1 MIACDCAGTLVE
13 LDETTAR
20 MTIVRDGHRW
30 RTSEATQPALRI
42 AGQVVAIP
50 FCQAEHITAERRTT
64 GTGEAVTVRY
74 EGFAGTD
81 YAFET
86 HVWIESTTGD
96 VIAEWVPLND
106 AALDVTRVTWPAPF
120 TFDEPNG
127 DWVTLITHGQG
138 TMIPN
143 DWPTPTSA
151 IPFDGRYWTEGGYMP
166 FHAQIRDLRHPDA
179 AGYVAICETPA
190 NAGYVIDH
198 PAHGPHTHIGTWF
211 EPSLGRMDY
220 RRTVRYRLLAGELA
234 TVTGVAKTYRAW
246 ADEHGLLRTLAEKAV
261 RNPSIRQLPGCMWM
275 HVGAK
280 THIQPDSSMYDAEH
294 PERNDA
300 LVTFGR
306 RADQLRALR
315 KAGVG
320 RLYMHLDGWGQPG
333 YDNQHPD
340 YLPACAEA
348 GGWEGAARARR
359 HRARV
364 RIPVRPARPV
374 PRTTIAMP
382 PRTTIATPYAWP
394 TVRSP
399 NTRVGPEVDSNT
411 CAGGS
416 PPTTFKRNYRE
427 IAAHGVE
434 LDGTYLDVFTCN
446 EGDECANPGHRM
458 SRADCYRERAA
469 ASVGCYRAASSP
481 APRRWRTGPCP
492 CLCSAITR
500 PTISSSPRRDAP
512 RGGVPVPLQ
521 NLVYHD
527 CVIEPWMM
535 DRVTGGDDYMLY
547 ALLNG
552 GSPLPDSRR
561 RLRGHRRRCG
571 RGRDRRHAGGRH
583 RTMPCGRRPAPP
595 GGHAGD
601 DRIRFRGRRRVPAT
615 HRLRRRHQRERGP
628 ASWNLPYR
636 FRRRCLTARH
646 RVYIVCIE
654 GIYTR
659 ALPGGRFR
667 QGHGSDMPRHACPN
681 RT

>member
-1 MIACDCAGTLVE
+1 MIACDCAGTLIE

-30 RTSEATQPALRI
+30 RTSEATQPAL
-42 AGQVVAIP
+42 QVADPAAFIP
-50 FCQAEHITAERRTT
+50 FSQAERITAERRTT

-86 HVWIESTTGD
+86 HIWIESTTGD

-120 TFDEPNG
+120 AFDEPNG

-166 FHAQIRDLRHPDA
+166 FHAQIRDLGHPDA

-220 RRTVRYRLLAGELA
+220 RRTVRYRLLAGEHA
-234 TVTGVAKTYRAW
+234 TITGVAKTYRAW

-280 THIQPDSSMYDAEH
+280 THVQPDSSMYDAEH

-315 KAGVG
+315 KAGVD

-348 GGWEGAARARR
+348 GGWEGLRALADTAHECGYLFGLHDQYRDYHCNAATHDDRNAVRLADGSIPEHAR
-359 HRARV
+359 
-364 RIPVRPARPV
+364 
-374 PRTTIAMP
+374 
-382 PRTTIATPYAWP
+382 W
-394 TVRSP
+394 
-399 NTRVGPEVDSNT
+399 
-411 CAGGS
+411 AGGRQQYLCGRLA
-416 PPTTFKRNYRE
+416 PDYVKRNYRE

-446 EGDECANPGHRM
+446 EGDECANPEHRM
-458 SRADCYRERAA
+458 SRADCYRERARCLRWLLSRGILTSSEEVADWAMPVLVFCHYAPYDFQLA
-469 ASVGCYRAASSP
+469 AP
-481 APRRWRTGPCP
+481 
-492 CLCSAITR
+492 
-500 PTISSSPRRDAP
+500 DAP

-535 DRVTGGDDYMLY
+535 DRVAGGDDYMLY

-552 GSPLPDSRR
+552 GAPYLIRDAAYAGIDGDVGGAGIDGTLEDDIARCR
-561 RLRGHRRRCG
+561 VVADLHRRVG
-571 RGRDRRHAGGRH
+571 MLEMTGFDFVD
-583 RTMPCGRRPAPP
+583 
-595 GGHAGD
+595 GD
-601 DRIRFRGRRRVPAT
+601 V
-615 HRLRRRHQRERGP
+615 
-628 ASWNLPYR
+628 
-636 FRRRCLTARH
+636 
-646 RVYIVCIE
+646 
-654 GIYTR
+654 
-659 ALPGGRFR
+659 FR
-667 QGHGSDMPRHACPN
+667 Q
-681 RT
+681 RTVFADGTSVSVDLRAGTYRIVFGDVA

>member
-348 GGWEGAARARR
+348 GGWEGLRALADTAHECGYLFGLHDQYRDYHCNAATHDDRNAVRLADGSIPEHAR
-359 HRARV
+359 
-364 RIPVRPARPV
+364 
-374 PRTTIAMP
+374 
-382 PRTTIATPYAWP
+382 W
-394 TVRSP
+394 
-399 NTRVGPEVDSNT
+399 
-411 CAGGS
+411 AGGRQQYLCGRLA
-416 PPTTFKRNYRE
+416 PDYVKRNYRE

-458 SRADCYRERAA
+458 SRADCYRERARCFRWLLSRGILTSSEEVADWAMPVLVFCHYAPYDFQLA
-469 ASVGCYRAASSP
+469 AP
-481 APRRWRTGPCP
+481 
-492 CLCSAITR
+492 
-500 PTISSSPRRDAP
+500 DAP

-552 GSPLPDSRR
+552 GAPYLIRDAAYAGIDGDVGGAGIDGTLEDDIARCR
-561 RLRGHRRRCG
+561 VVADLHRRVG
-571 RGRDRRHAGGRH
+571 MLEMTGFDFVD
-583 RTMPCGRRPAPP
+583 
-595 GGHAGD
+595 GD
-601 DRIRFRGRRRVPAT
+601 V
-615 HRLRRRHQRERGP
+615 
-628 ASWNLPYR
+628 
-636 FRRRCLTARH
+636 
-646 RVYIVCIE
+646 
-654 GIYTR
+654 
-659 ALPGGRFR
+659 FR
-667 QGHGSDMPRHACPN
+667 Q
-681 RT
+681 RTVFADGTSVSVDLRAGTYRIVFGDVA

>member
-96 VIAEWVPLND
+96 IIAEWVPLND

-120 TFDEPNG
+120 AFDEPNG

-166 FHAQIRDLRHPDA
+166 FHAQIRDLGHPDA

-211 EPSLGRMDY
+211 EPNLGRMDY

-280 THIQPDSSMYDAEH
+280 THVQPDSSMYDAEH

-315 KAGVG
+315 KAGVD

-348 GGWEGAARARR
+348 GGWEGLRALADTAHECGYLFGLHDQYRDYHCNAATHDDRNAVRLADGSIPEHAR
-359 HRARV
+359 
-364 RIPVRPARPV
+364 
-374 PRTTIAMP
+374 
-382 PRTTIATPYAWP
+382 W
-394 TVRSP
+394 
-399 NTRVGPEVDSNT
+399 
-411 CAGGS
+411 AGGRQQYLCGRLA
-416 PPTTFKRNYRE
+416 PDYVKRNYRE

-446 EGDECANPGHRM
+446 EGDECANPEHRM
-458 SRADCYRERAA
+458 SRADCYRERARCLRWLLSRGILTSSEEVADWAMPVLVFCHYAPYDFQLA
-469 ASVGCYRAASSP
+469 AP
-481 APRRWRTGPCP
+481 
-492 CLCSAITR
+492 
-500 PTISSSPRRDAP
+500 DAP

-535 DRVTGGDDYMLY
+535 DRVEGGDDYMLY

-552 GSPLPDSRR
+552 GAPYLIRDAAYAGIDGDVGGAGVAGTLEDDIARCR
-561 RLRGHRRRCG
+561 VVADLHRRVG
-571 RGRDRRHAGGRH
+571 LLEMTGFDVVD
-583 RTMPCGRRPAPP
+583 
-595 GGHAGD
+595 GD
-601 DRIRFRGRRRVPAT
+601 V
-615 HRLRRRHQRERGP
+615 
-628 ASWNLPYR
+628 
-636 FRRRCLTARH
+636 
-646 RVYIVCIE
+646 
-654 GIYTR
+654 
-659 ALPGGRFR
+659 FR
-667 QGHGSDMPRHACPN
+667 Q
-681 RT
+681 RTVFADGTSVSVDLREGTYCIVFGDVA

>member
-30 RTSEATQPALRI
+30 RTSEARQPALR
-42 AGQVVAIP
+42 VAEQATSIP

-96 VIAEWVPLND
+96 VIAEWGPLND

-120 TFDEPNG
+120 AFDEPNG

-166 FHAQIRDLRHPDA
+166 FHAQIRDLGHPDA

-190 NAGYVIDH
+190 NAGYAIDH

-280 THIQPDSSMYDAEH
+280 THVQPDSSMYDAEH

-315 KAGVG
+315 KAGVD

-348 GGWEGAARARR
+348 GGWEGLRALADTAHECGYLFGLHDQYRDYHCNAATHDDRNAVRLADGSIPEHAR
-359 HRARV
+359 
-364 RIPVRPARPV
+364 
-374 PRTTIAMP
+374 
-382 PRTTIATPYAWP
+382 W
-394 TVRSP
+394 
-399 NTRVGPEVDSNT
+399 
-411 CAGGS
+411 AGGRQQYLCGRLA
-416 PPTTFKRNYRE
+416 PDYVKRNYRE

-458 SRADCYRERAA
+458 SRADCYRERARCFRWLLSRGILTSSEEVADWAMPVLVFCHYAPYDFQLA
-469 ASVGCYRAASSP
+469 AP
-481 APRRWRTGPCP
+481 
-492 CLCSAITR
+492 
-500 PTISSSPRRDAP
+500 DAP

-535 DRVTGGDDYMLY
+535 DRVAGGDDYMLY

-552 GSPLPDSRR
+552 GAPYLIRDAAYAGIDGDVGGAGIDGTLEDDIARCR
-561 RLRGHRRRCG
+561 VVADLHRRVG
-571 RGRDRRHAGGRH
+571 MLEMTGFDFVD
-583 RTMPCGRRPAPP
+583 
-595 GGHAGD
+595 GD
-601 DRIRFRGRRRVPAT
+601 V
-615 HRLRRRHQRERGP
+615 
-628 ASWNLPYR
+628 
-636 FRRRCLTARH
+636 
-646 RVYIVCIE
+646 
-654 GIYTR
+654 
-659 ALPGGRFR
+659 FR
-667 QGHGSDMPRHACPN
+667 Q
-681 RT
+681 RTVFADGTSVSVDLRAGTYRIVFGDVA

>member
-30 RTSEATQPALRI
+30 RTSEARQPALRV
-42 AGQVVAIP
+42 AGQATSIP

-86 HVWIESTTGD
+86 HVWIESTAGD

-120 TFDEPNG
+120 AFDEPNG

-166 FHAQIRDLRHPDA
+166 FHAQIRDLGHPDA

-190 NAGYVIDH
+190 NAGYAIDH

-315 KAGVG
+315 KAGVD

-348 GGWEGAARARR
+348 GGWEGLRALADTAHECGYLFGLHDQYRDYHCNAATHDDRNAVRLADGSIPEHAR
-359 HRARV
+359 
-364 RIPVRPARPV
+364 
-374 PRTTIAMP
+374 
-382 PRTTIATPYAWP
+382 W
-394 TVRSP
+394 
-399 NTRVGPEVDSNT
+399 
-411 CAGGS
+411 AGGRQQYLCGRLA
-416 PPTTFKRNYRE
+416 PDYVKRNYRE
-427 IAAHGVE
+427 IVAHGVE

-446 EGDECANPGHRM
+446 EGDECANPEHRM
-458 SRADCYRERAA
+458 SRADCYRERARCFRWLLSRGILTSSEEVADWAMPVLVFCHYAPYDFQLA
-469 ASVGCYRAASSP
+469 AP
-481 APRRWRTGPCP
+481 
-492 CLCSAITR
+492 
-500 PTISSSPRRDAP
+500 DAP

-535 DRVTGGDDYMLY
+535 DRVAGGDDYMLY

-552 GSPLPDSRR
+552 GAPYLIRDAAYAGIDGDVGGAGIDGTLEDDIARCR
-561 RLRGHRRRCG
+561 VVADLHRRVG
-571 RGRDRRHAGGRH
+571 MLEMTGFDFVD
-583 RTMPCGRRPAPP
+583 
-595 GGHAGD
+595 GD
-601 DRIRFRGRRRVPAT
+601 V
-615 HRLRRRHQRERGP
+615 
-628 ASWNLPYR
+628 
-636 FRRRCLTARH
+636 
-646 RVYIVCIE
+646 
-654 GIYTR
+654 
-659 ALPGGRFR
+659 FR
-667 QGHGSDMPRHACPN
+667 Q
-681 RT
+681 RTVFADGTSVSVDLRAGTYRIVFGDVA

>member
-151 IPFDGRYWTEGGYMP
+151 VPFDGRYWTEGGYMP
-166 FHAQIRDLRHPDA
+166 FHAQIRELGHPDA

-315 KAGVG
+315 KAGVD

-348 GGWEGAARARR
+348 GGWEGLRALADTAHECGYLFGLHDQYRDYHCNAATHDDRNAVRLADGSIPEHAR
-359 HRARV
+359 
-364 RIPVRPARPV
+364 
-374 PRTTIAMP
+374 
-382 PRTTIATPYAWP
+382 W
-394 TVRSP
+394 
-399 NTRVGPEVDSNT
+399 
-411 CAGGS
+411 AGGRQQYLCGRLT
-416 PPTTFKRNYRE
+416 PDYVKRNYRE

-458 SRADCYRERAA
+458 SRADCYRERARCFRWLLSRGILTSSEEVADWAMPVLVFCHYAPYDFQLA
-469 ASVGCYRAASSP
+469 AP
-481 APRRWRTGPCP
+481 
-492 CLCSAITR
+492 
-500 PTISSSPRRDAP
+500 DAP

-535 DRVTGGDDYMLY
+535 DRVAGGDDYMLY

-552 GSPLPDSRR
+552 GAPYLIRDAAYAGIDGDVGGAGIDGTLEDDIARCR
-561 RLRGHRRRCG
+561 VVADLHRRVG
-571 RGRDRRHAGGRH
+571 MLEITGFDFVD
-583 RTMPCGRRPAPP
+583 
-595 GGHAGD
+595 GD
-601 DRIRFRGRRRVPAT
+601 V
-615 HRLRRRHQRERGP
+615 
-628 ASWNLPYR
+628 
-636 FRRRCLTARH
+636 
-646 RVYIVCIE
+646 
-654 GIYTR
+654 
-659 ALPGGRFR
+659 FR
-667 QGHGSDMPRHACPN
+667 Q
-681 RT
+681 RTVFADGTSVSVDLRAGTYRIVFGDVA

>member
-166 FHAQIRDLRHPDA
+166 FHAQIRDLGHPDA

-348 GGWEGAARARR
+348 GGWEGLRALADTAHECGYLFGLHDQYRDYHCNAATHDDRNAVRLADGSIPEHAR
-359 HRARV
+359 
-364 RIPVRPARPV
+364 
-374 PRTTIAMP
+374 
-382 PRTTIATPYAWP
+382 W
-394 TVRSP
+394 
-399 NTRVGPEVDSNT
+399 
-411 CAGGS
+411 AGGRQQYLCGRLA
-416 PPTTFKRNYRE
+416 PDYVKRNYRE
-427 IAAHGVE
+427 IAAHGIE

-458 SRADCYRERAA
+458 SRADCYRERARCFRWLLSRGILTSSEEVADWAMPVLVFCHYAPYDFQLA
-469 ASVGCYRAASSP
+469 AP
-481 APRRWRTGPCP
+481 
-492 CLCSAITR
+492 
-500 PTISSSPRRDAP
+500 DAP

-535 DRVTGGDDYMLY
+535 DRVAGGDDYMLY

-552 GSPLPDSRR
+552 GAPYLIRDAAYAGIDGDVGGAGIDGTLEDDIARCR
-561 RLRGHRRRCG
+561 VVADLHRRVG
-571 RGRDRRHAGGRH
+571 MLEMTGFDFVD
-583 RTMPCGRRPAPP
+583 
-595 GGHAGD
+595 GD
-601 DRIRFRGRRRVPAT
+601 V
-615 HRLRRRHQRERGP
+615 
-628 ASWNLPYR
+628 
-636 FRRRCLTARH
+636 
-646 RVYIVCIE
+646 
-654 GIYTR
+654 
-659 ALPGGRFR
+659 FR
-667 QGHGSDMPRHACPN
+667 Q
-681 RT
+681 RTVFADGTSVSVDLRAGTYRIVFGDVA

>member
-30 RTSEATQPALRI
+30 RTSEARQPALRV
-42 AGQVVAIP
+42 AGQATSIP

-86 HVWIESTTGD
+86 HIWIESTTGD

-120 TFDEPNG
+120 AFDEPNG

-166 FHAQIRDLRHPDA
+166 FHAQIRDLGHPDA

-280 THIQPDSSMYDAEH
+280 THVQPDSSMYDAEH
-294 PERNDA
+294 PEHNDA

-348 GGWEGAARARR
+348 GGWEGLRALADTAHECGYLFGLHDQYRDYHCNAATHDDRNAVRLADGSIPEHAR
-359 HRARV
+359 
-364 RIPVRPARPV
+364 
-374 PRTTIAMP
+374 
-382 PRTTIATPYAWP
+382 W
-394 TVRSP
+394 
-399 NTRVGPEVDSNT
+399 
-411 CAGGS
+411 AGGRQQYLCGRLA
-416 PPTTFKRNYRE
+416 PDYVKRNYRE
-427 IAAHGVE
+427 IAAHGIE

-458 SRADCYRERAA
+458 SRADCYRERARCFRWLLSRGILTSSEEVADWAMPVLVFCHYAPYDFQLA
-469 ASVGCYRAASSP
+469 AP
-481 APRRWRTGPCP
+481 
-492 CLCSAITR
+492 
-500 PTISSSPRRDAP
+500 DAP

-535 DRVTGGDDYMLY
+535 DRVAGGDDYMLY

-552 GSPLPDSRR
+552 GAPYLIRDAAYAGIDGDVGGAGIDGTLEDDIARCR
-561 RLRGHRRRCG
+561 VVADLHRRVG
-571 RGRDRRHAGGRH
+571 MLEMTGFDFVD
-583 RTMPCGRRPAPP
+583 
-595 GGHAGD
+595 GD
-601 DRIRFRGRRRVPAT
+601 V
-615 HRLRRRHQRERGP
+615 
-628 ASWNLPYR
+628 
-636 FRRRCLTARH
+636 
-646 RVYIVCIE
+646 
-654 GIYTR
+654 
-659 ALPGGRFR
+659 FR
-667 QGHGSDMPRHACPN
+667 Q
-681 RT
+681 RTVFADGTSVSVDLRAGTYRIVFGDVA

>member
-106 AALDVTRVTWPAPF
+106 AALDVTRVIWPAPF

-166 FHAQIRDLRHPDA
+166 FHAQIRDLGHPDA

-348 GGWEGAARARR
+348 GGWEGLRALADTAHECGYLFGLHDQYRDYHCNAATHDDRNAVRLADGSIPEHAR
-359 HRARV
+359 
-364 RIPVRPARPV
+364 
-374 PRTTIAMP
+374 
-382 PRTTIATPYAWP
+382 W
-394 TVRSP
+394 
-399 NTRVGPEVDSNT
+399 
-411 CAGGS
+411 AGGRQQYLCGRLA
-416 PPTTFKRNYRE
+416 PDYVKRNYRE
-427 IAAHGVE
+427 IAAHGIE

-458 SRADCYRERAA
+458 SRADCYRERARCFRWLLSRGILTSSEEVADWAMPVLVFCHYAPYDFQLA
-469 ASVGCYRAASSP
+469 AP
-481 APRRWRTGPCP
+481 
-492 CLCSAITR
+492 
-500 PTISSSPRRDAP
+500 DAP

-535 DRVTGGDDYMLY
+535 DRVAGGDDYMLY

-552 GSPLPDSRR
+552 GAPYLIRDAAYAGIDGDVGGAGIDGTLEDDIARCR
-561 RLRGHRRRCG
+561 VVADLHRRVG
-571 RGRDRRHAGGRH
+571 MLEMTGFDFVD
-583 RTMPCGRRPAPP
+583 
-595 GGHAGD
+595 GD
-601 DRIRFRGRRRVPAT
+601 V
-615 HRLRRRHQRERGP
+615 
-628 ASWNLPYR
+628 
-636 FRRRCLTARH
+636 
-646 RVYIVCIE
+646 
-654 GIYTR
+654 
-659 ALPGGRFR
+659 FR
-667 QGHGSDMPRHACPN
+667 Q
-681 RT
+681 RTVFADGTSVSVDLRAGTYRIVFGDVA

>member
-30 RTSEATQPALRI
+30 RTSEARQPALRV
-42 AGQVVAIP
+42 AGQATSIP

-86 HVWIESTTGD
+86 HIWIESTTGD

-106 AALDVTRVTWPAPF
+106 AALDVTRVIWPAPF

-166 FHAQIRDLRHPDA
+166 FHAQIRDLGHPDA

-348 GGWEGAARARR
+348 GGWEGLRALADTAHECGYLFGLHDQYRDYHCNAATHDDRNAVRLADGSIPEHAR
-359 HRARV
+359 
-364 RIPVRPARPV
+364 
-374 PRTTIAMP
+374 
-382 PRTTIATPYAWP
+382 W
-394 TVRSP
+394 
-399 NTRVGPEVDSNT
+399 
-411 CAGGS
+411 AGGRQQYLCGRLA
-416 PPTTFKRNYRE
+416 PDYVKRNYRE
-427 IAAHGVE
+427 IAAHGIE

-458 SRADCYRERAA
+458 SRADCYRERARCFRWLLSRGILTSSEEVADWAMPVLVFCHYAPYDFQLA
-469 ASVGCYRAASSP
+469 AP
-481 APRRWRTGPCP
+481 
-492 CLCSAITR
+492 
-500 PTISSSPRRDAP
+500 DAP

-535 DRVTGGDDYMLY
+535 DRVAGGDDYMLY

-552 GSPLPDSRR
+552 GAPYLIRDAAYAGIDGDVGGAGIDGTLEDDIARCR
-561 RLRGHRRRCG
+561 VVADLHRRVG
-571 RGRDRRHAGGRH
+571 MLEMTGFDFVD
-583 RTMPCGRRPAPP
+583 
-595 GGHAGD
+595 GD
-601 DRIRFRGRRRVPAT
+601 V
-615 HRLRRRHQRERGP
+615 
-628 ASWNLPYR
+628 
-636 FRRRCLTARH
+636 
-646 RVYIVCIE
+646 
-654 GIYTR
+654 
-659 ALPGGRFR
+659 FR
-667 QGHGSDMPRHACPN
+667 Q
-681 RT
+681 RTVFADGTSVSVDLRAGTYRIVFGDVA

>member
-106 AALDVTRVTWPAPF
+106 AALDVTRVIWPAPF

-166 FHAQIRDLRHPDA
+166 FHAQIRELGHPDA

-315 KAGVG
+315 KAGVD

-348 GGWEGAARARR
+348 GGWEGLRALADTAHECGYLFGLHDQYRDYHCNAATHDDRNAVRLADGSIPEHAR
-359 HRARV
+359 
-364 RIPVRPARPV
+364 
-374 PRTTIAMP
+374 
-382 PRTTIATPYAWP
+382 W
-394 TVRSP
+394 
-399 NTRVGPEVDSNT
+399 
-411 CAGGS
+411 AGGRQQYLCGRLA
-416 PPTTFKRNYRE
+416 PDYVKRNYRE

-458 SRADCYRERAA
+458 SRADCYRERARCFRWLLSRGILTSSEEVADWAMPVLVFCHYAPYDFQLA
-469 ASVGCYRAASSP
+469 AP
-481 APRRWRTGPCP
+481 
-492 CLCSAITR
+492 
-500 PTISSSPRRDAP
+500 DAP

-535 DRVTGGDDYMLY
+535 DRVAGGDDYMLY

-552 GSPLPDSRR
+552 GAPYLIRDAAYAGIDGDVGGAGIDGTLEDDIARCR
-561 RLRGHRRRCG
+561 VVADLHRRVG
-571 RGRDRRHAGGRH
+571 MLEMTGFDFVD
-583 RTMPCGRRPAPP
+583 
-595 GGHAGD
+595 GD
-601 DRIRFRGRRRVPAT
+601 V
-615 HRLRRRHQRERGP
+615 
-628 ASWNLPYR
+628 
-636 FRRRCLTARH
+636 
-646 RVYIVCIE
+646 
-654 GIYTR
+654 
-659 ALPGGRFR
+659 FR
-667 QGHGSDMPRHACPN
+667 Q
-681 RT
+681 RTVFADGTSVSVDLRAGTYRIVFGDVA

>member
-20 MTIVRDGHRW
+20 MTIIRDGQRW

-50 FCQAEHITAERRTT
+50 FCQAEHITAERRST

-120 TFDEPNG
+120 AFDEPNG

-166 FHAQIRDLRHPDA
+166 FHAQIRDLGHPDA

-220 RRTVRYRLLAGELA
+220 RRTVRYRLLAGEHA
-234 TVTGVAKTYRAW
+234 TITGVAKTYRAW

-280 THIQPDSSMYDAEH
+280 THVQPDSSMYDAEH

-315 KAGVG
+315 KAGVD

-348 GGWEGAARARR
+348 GGWEGLRALADTAHECGYLFGLHDQYRDYYLDAPTFDPAYATMLPDGSYPQHAR
-359 HRARV
+359 
-364 RIPVRPARPV
+364 
-374 PRTTIAMP
+374 
-382 PRTTIATPYAWP
+382 W
-394 TVRSP
+394 
-399 NTRVGPEVDSNT
+399 
-411 CAGGS
+411 AGGPQTYLCATQAQS
-416 PPTTFKRNYRE
+416 YVRRNFTE
-427 IAAHGVE
+427 LLSHGIR
-434 LDGTYLDVFTCN
+434 LDGAYLDVFTCN
-446 EGDECANPGHRM
+446 EGDECANPLHRM
-458 SRADCYRERAA
+458 TRRECYE
-469 ASVGCYRAASSP
+469 YRKNCFDWLLSH
-481 APRRWRTGPCP
+481 GI
-492 CLCSAITR
+492 L
-500 PTISSSPRRDAP
+500 SSSEEVSDWSMQSLVFCHYAP
-512 RGGVPVPLQ
+512 YHFMLQAPGTPKEGIPVPLF

-535 DRVTGGDDYMLY
+535 EKLSDTEDLMLY

-552 GSPLPDSRR
+552 GAPYLIRDGAYANTDGSFSEAAALEMKENI
-561 RLRGHRRRCG
+561 RRCDAVCALHE
-571 RGRDRRHAGGRH
+571 RVAKCELIRHELLDAQG
-583 RTMPCGRRPAPP
+583 
-595 GGHAGD
+595 
-601 DRIRFRGRRRVPAT
+601 
-615 HRLRRRHQRERGP
+615 LRQRSIFSDGTVVTVDF
-628 ASWNLPYR
+628 ASSGYS
-636 FRRRCLTARH
+636 
-646 RVYIVCIE
+646 IE
-654 GIYTR
+654 
-659 ALPGGRFR
+659 
-667 QGHGSDMPRHACPN
+667 
-681 RT
+681 

>member
-166 FHAQIRDLRHPDA
+166 FHAQIRDLGHPDA

-348 GGWEGAARARR
+348 GGWEGLRALADTAHECGYLFGLHDQYRDYHCNAATHDDRNAVRLADGSIPEHAR
-359 HRARV
+359 
-364 RIPVRPARPV
+364 
-374 PRTTIAMP
+374 
-382 PRTTIATPYAWP
+382 W
-394 TVRSP
+394 
-399 NTRVGPEVDSNT
+399 
-411 CAGGS
+411 AGGRQQYLCGRLA
-416 PPTTFKRNYRE
+416 PDYVKRNYRE

-458 SRADCYRERAA
+458 SRADCYRERARCFRWLLSRGILTSSEEVADWAMPVLVFCHYAPYDFQLA
-469 ASVGCYRAASSP
+469 AP
-481 APRRWRTGPCP
+481 
-492 CLCSAITR
+492 
-500 PTISSSPRRDAP
+500 DAP

-535 DRVTGGDDYMLY
+535 DRVAGGDDYMLY

-552 GSPLPDSRR
+552 GAPYLIRDAAYAGIDGDVGGAGIDGTLEDDIARCR
-561 RLRGHRRRCG
+561 VVADLHRRVG
-571 RGRDRRHAGGRH
+571 MLEMTGFDFVD
-583 RTMPCGRRPAPP
+583 
-595 GGHAGD
+595 GD
-601 DRIRFRGRRRVPAT
+601 V
-615 HRLRRRHQRERGP
+615 
-628 ASWNLPYR
+628 
-636 FRRRCLTARH
+636 
-646 RVYIVCIE
+646 
-654 GIYTR
+654 
-659 ALPGGRFR
+659 FR
-667 QGHGSDMPRHACPN
+667 Q
-681 RT
+681 RTVFADGTSVSVDLRAGTYRIVFGDVA

>member
-348 GGWEGAARARR
+348 GGWEGLRALADTAHECGYLFGLHDQYRDYHCNAATHDDRNAVRLADGSIPEHAR
-359 HRARV
+359 
-364 RIPVRPARPV
+364 
-374 PRTTIAMP
+374 
-382 PRTTIATPYAWP
+382 W
-394 TVRSP
+394 
-399 NTRVGPEVDSNT
+399 
-411 CAGGS
+411 AGGRQQYLCGRLA
-416 PPTTFKRNYRE
+416 PDYVKRNYRE

-458 SRADCYRERAA
+458 SRADCYRERARCFRWLLSRGILTSSEEVADWAMPVLVFCHYAPYDFQLA
-469 ASVGCYRAASSP
+469 AP
-481 APRRWRTGPCP
+481 
-492 CLCSAITR
+492 
-500 PTISSSPRRDAP
+500 DAP

-535 DRVTGGDDYMLY
+535 DRVAGGDDYMLY

-552 GSPLPDSRR
+552 GAPYLIRDAAYAGIDGDVGGAGIDGTLEDDIARCR
-561 RLRGHRRRCG
+561 VVADLHRRVG
-571 RGRDRRHAGGRH
+571 MLEMTGFDFVD
-583 RTMPCGRRPAPP
+583 
-595 GGHAGD
+595 GD
-601 DRIRFRGRRRVPAT
+601 V
-615 HRLRRRHQRERGP
+615 
-628 ASWNLPYR
+628 
-636 FRRRCLTARH
+636 
-646 RVYIVCIE
+646 
-654 GIYTR
+654 
-659 ALPGGRFR
+659 FR
-667 QGHGSDMPRHACPN
+667 Q
-681 RT
+681 RTVFADGTSVSVDLRAGTYRIVFGDVA